1 MSEVIGNTPPLG
13 GVFFVT
19 ARMCIYGAVRKN
31 LTQIQLCVRIRMAD
45 TNYYK
50 KNRGKRIQ
58 YQKEYY
64 EKNKEAIKRK
74 REIKKAVDPDFTEKQ
89 RKYNKNYYRE
99 NKERIRRGRLKRA
112 AALWSQIDNQ
122 ESLAENN

>member
-1 MSEVIGNTPPLG
+1 
-13 GVFFVT
+13 
-19 ARMCIYGAVRKN
+19 
-31 LTQIQLCVRIRMAD
+31 MAD
-45 TNYYK
+45 TIYYK

-74 REIKKAVDPDFTEKQ
+74 SEIKKAVDPDFTEKQ

-122 ESLAENN
+122 EVLAENNWVKN